1 MKKLLLSIT
10 LALFVSVAF
19 VSAQTLEGVLK
30 NYFEAIGQET
40 MIASENSK
48 ATGKMIQS
56 GIEIPFTQYSATPNK
71 FRLEAT
77 FQGMTL
83 IQTFNGE
90 EGWSLNPF
98 AGMTEPQAMSEDEL
112 KAVKVQAD
120 YEGMLW
126 NWKEKGYE
134 ASLEENEEVEGA
146 DCYVVKL
153 VSEDGDTYTNYIDAE
168 NYVAIKLHS
177 KVKVKELDV
186 ESETYMSNFQEGDG
200 FIFPGKVETRANG
213 QIVST
218 IVLETTELNVELDS
232 AFFDKPTK

>member
-1 MKKLLLSIT
+1 MKKLLLSIA

-19 VSAQTLEGVLK
+19 VSAQTLDEVLE

-40 MIASENSK
+40 LIASENSK
-48 ATGKMIQS
+48 STGKMIQS
-56 GIEIPFTQYSATPNK
+56 GIEIPFAQYGAAPNK

-112 KAVKVQAD
+112 KAMKVQAD

-126 NWKEKGYE
+126 NWKEKGYI
-134 ASLEENEEVEGA
+134 ATLEENEEVEGA

-153 VSEDGDTYTNYIDAE
+153 VSGDGDAYTNYIDAE
-168 NYVAIKLHS
+168 NYVAIKLHA
-177 KVKVKELDV
+177 KVKVQGQEV
-186 ESETYMSNFQEGDG
+186 ESETFMSNFQEGDS
-200 FIFPGKVETRANG
+200 FIFPGKVETRVNG
-213 QIVST
+213 QVVSIIV
-218 IVLETTELNVELDS
+218 IETTEINVELDS
-232 AFFDKPTK
+232 TIFDKPTK